1 MQLFVHVSHAAT
13 LALSDSNHAL
23 LAARSALRGN
33 GMSWV
38 IIGAVAVF
46 AIIGLW
52 MLSRWWLG
60 QGSPGTRNSPRAL
73 FTELCRVHGLKAGER
88 QILLVLAETH
98 QLVQP
103 SDVFVD
109 PTLFEEARVPPTLSG
124 RKADVAS
131 LKRRLFAGL
140 APAVEESADE
150 ATAHDTSANVT
161 SAEVASTEVASRKHE
176 TAAATPAQ

>member
-1 MQLFVHVSHAAT
+1 MQNFAYMIDADTRSLPFT
-13 LALSDSNHAL
+13 NHTL
-23 LAARSALRGN
+23 LAARSALRGS
-33 GMSWV
+33 GISWV

-60 QGSPGTRNSPRAL
+60 QGAPGTRNSPRAL
-73 FTELCRVHGLKAGER
+73 FAELCRFHGLKAGDR
-88 QILLVLAETH
+88 QLLLVIAETN

-109 PTLFEEARVPPTLSG
+109 PTFFDDARVPATLAG

-140 APAVEESADE
+140 TPPAEVSPGA
-150 ATAHDTSANVT
+150 ATADTESTDASA
-161 SAEVASTEVASRKHE
+161 SA
-176 TAAATPAQ
+176 

>member
-1 MQLFVHVSHAAT
+1 MHLFVN
-13 LALSDSNHAL
+13 LSDAVTRSLPIASQAI

-60 QGSPGTRNSPRAL
+60 QGSSGTRNSPRAL
-73 FTELCRVHGLKAGER
+73 FTELCRVHGLKAGDR
-88 QILLVLAETH
+88 QLLLVLAETN

-103 SDVFVD
+103 CDVFVD
-109 PTLFEEARVPPTLSG
+109 PMFFDEARVPPTLSG

-140 APAVEESADE
+140 ASSAAEDNANDETAVA
-150 ATAHDTSANVT
+150 
-161 SAEVASTEVASRKHE
+161 VASEAS
-176 TAAATPAQ
+176 TAE

>member
-1 MQLFVHVSHAAT
+1 MQVFANLTDAVSRS
-13 LALSDSNHAL
+13 LPIGNHAL
-23 LAARSALRGN
+23 LAARSTLRGN

-60 QGSPGTRNSPRAL
+60 QGSSGTRNSPRAL
-73 FTELCRVHGLKAGER
+73 FTELCRVHGLKAGDR
-88 QILLVLAETH
+88 QLLLVLAETH

-109 PTLFEEARVPPTLSG
+109 PTYFEESRVPPTLAG
-124 RKADVAS
+124 RKADVAN

-140 APAVEESADE
+140 ASPAAEDNANEETAIAE
-150 ATAHDTSANVT
+150 AT
-161 SAEVASTEVASRKHE
+161 EASTAE
-176 TAAATPAQ
+176 

>member
-1 MQLFVHVSHAAT
+1 MRLFPNSIDADQLLLPIA
-13 LALSDSNHAL
+13 NHAM
-23 LAARSALRGN
+23 LAARSTLRGN

-73 FTELCRVHGLKAGER
+73 FTELCRVHGLGAGDR
-88 QILLVLAETH
+88 QLLLTLAETN

-109 PTLFEEARVPPTLSG
+109 PTFFEEARVPSALSG
-124 RKADVAS
+124 RKADVAN
-131 LKRRLFAGL
+131 LKQRLFAGH
-140 APAVEESADE
+140 APAVEETADD
-150 ATAHDTSANVT
+150 ATAN
-161 SAEVASTEVASRKHE
+161 TETP
-176 TAAATPAQ
+176 TAKPTE